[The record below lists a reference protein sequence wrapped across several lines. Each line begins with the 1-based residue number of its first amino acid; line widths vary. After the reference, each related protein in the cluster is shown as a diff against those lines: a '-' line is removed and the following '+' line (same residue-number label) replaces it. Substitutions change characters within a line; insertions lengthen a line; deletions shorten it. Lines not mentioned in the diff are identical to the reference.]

1 VAYRKRREQRMK
13 IRCLAASAADG
24 FPWCRTPGKD
34 VVVDRK
40 TIARD
45 VGFFLVFAS
54 AAGVVELPPLARIG
68 LAAVLVATIDG
79 YTKVISLRS
88 APILMIRVLVKL
100 SLFSE
105 EVRAAELK
113 AEAENM
119 TLSGLAVLAHSY
131 ASASGAKAV
140 AYYSKGSAS
149 ATFAVS
155 PTGVSFRAREAY
167 CKGDAKLRVFIDG
180 VEKGTLTLTS
190 QTFADYPLS
199 VSSIGSDSHQIRL
212 EYINDTYG
220 NKCDRNAYLD
230 YYTITTKD
238 TVIDSDGDGVA
249 DGVDNCPSVANANQS
264 DMAGDGI
271 GNVCD
276 SDKDGDAVANVSDNC
291 PSVQNA
297 DQKDSDSD
305 GIGDACDGT
314 PFPPPDTA
322 SNPFAGEKL

>member
-1 VAYRKRREQRMK
+1 
-13 IRCLAASAADG
+13 
-24 FPWCRTPGKD
+24 
-34 VVVDRK
+34 
-40 TIARD
+40 
-45 VGFFLVFAS
+45 
-54 AAGVVELPPLARIG
+54 
-68 LAAVLVATIDG
+68 
-79 YTKVISLRS
+79 
-88 APILMIRVLVKL
+88 MIRVLVKL
-100 SLFSE
+100 SLLPE

-119 TLSGLAVLAHSY
+119 TLSGLAMLAHSY
-131 ASASGAKAV
+131 ASASGAKEV
-140 AYYSKGSAS
+140 AYYFKGSAS
-149 ATFAVS
+149 ATFSVS

-167 CKGDAKLRVFIDG
+167 CRGDAKLRVFIDG

-199 VSSIGSDSHQIRL
+199 VSGIGSGSHQIRV

-230 YYTITTKD
+230 YYTVTTKD
-238 TVIDSDGDGVA
+238 TVIDSDGVA

-264 DMAGDGI
+264 DMDGDGI

-305 GIGDACDGT
+305 SIGEACDST